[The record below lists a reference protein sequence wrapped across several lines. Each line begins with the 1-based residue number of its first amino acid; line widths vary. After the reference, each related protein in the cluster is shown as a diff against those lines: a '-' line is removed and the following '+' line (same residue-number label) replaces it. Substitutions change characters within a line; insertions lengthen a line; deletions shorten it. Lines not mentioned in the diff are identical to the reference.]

1 MTIPF
6 DLGHSR
12 KCGPSC
18 NGFGWNDEFK
28 CIIAKK
34 ELFDNW
40 VKGHPT
46 AKGFL
51 RNPFPI
57 TTCPTYLE
65 RSCYRSTRRESET
78 FAHVR
83 SNVLGG
89 YEGFLVDD
97 GNDLETPMVYGQGL
111 DKSHDDIMGTRPGR
125 LSEVGMLQA
134 EARGSEKVIR
144 LKPLTSFAMQWNL
157 RMAS

>member
-1 MTIPF
+1 M
-6 DLGHSR
+6 
-12 KCGPSC
+12 
-18 NGFGWNDEFK
+18 
-28 CIIAKK
+28 
-34 ELFDNW
+34 
-40 VKGHPT
+40 
-46 AKGFL
+46 
-51 RNPFPI
+51 
-57 TTCPTYLE
+57 
-65 RSCYRSTRRESET
+65 
-78 FAHVR
+78 
-83 SNVLGG
+83 LGG